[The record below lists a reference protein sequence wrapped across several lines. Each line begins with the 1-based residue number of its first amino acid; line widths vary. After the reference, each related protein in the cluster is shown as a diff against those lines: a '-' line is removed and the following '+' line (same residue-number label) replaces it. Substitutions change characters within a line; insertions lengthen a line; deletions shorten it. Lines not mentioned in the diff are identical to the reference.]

1 MYFKRLKELRLDNN
15 LKQEDVAKIL
25 GVDRTTYTSFE
36 IGRDTIPIERLNTF
50 VNYFG
55 TSFDYIFGFTND
67 ISFKAFVKDL
77 NIIEIGKRLKDVR
90 KEKKY
95 TQDYIAKILNTNHS
109 VWCRYEQ
116 GKYLIN
122 TTFLYAFS
130 EKTKVSSDYLLG
142 KTDNP
147 KYFK

>member
-1 MYFKRLKELRLDNN
+1 MLLSSLVLVLFVFEFVLQFLPQYCLL
-15 LKQEDVAKIL
+15 IL
-25 GVDRTTYTSFE
+25 
-36 IGRDTIPIERLNTF
+36 LNIF

-142 KTDNP
+142 KTDSP